1 VKLMRVLHV
10 HSGNLYGGVETLLLT
25 LARYRDLCPAME
37 PEFALCFEGR
47 LSEELNAVGAR
58 IHLLGKVRIRH
69 PLSVW
74 RSRGVLKGVLQ
85 QQKIDVVI
93 CHSAWPQAIFGP
105 VVRRAHLPLVFWL
118 HNAVNDHHWLQLW
131 ARMAPPDLALCCS
144 RFTQRTLPKMYPKV
158 SSQLIRCP
166 ISEIR
171 PHASDTERRATR
183 AELSAPM
190 QATAIAQASRMEV
203 WKGHGLLLQ
212 ALGMLKDMPSWVAWI
227 AGGAQRPQELS
238 YLNSLK
244 KAAAT
249 LGIEDRVM
257 FLGQRSDVP
266 RILAAADI
274 HCQPNTGA
282 EPFGITFIEALYA
295 GIPVVTT
302 AMGGAQEIVDDSC
315 GILVPPNDPQAL
327 AASLRQLIQDSALRR
342 RLGAAGPARAR
353 HLCNPAAQLQKLHRA
368 LGSVSGDGEH

>member
-1 VKLMRVLHV
+1 
-10 HSGNLYGGVETLLLT
+10 
-25 LARYRDLCPAME
+25 
-37 PEFALCFEGR
+37 
-47 LSEELNAVGAR
+47 
-58 IHLLGKVRIRH
+58 
-69 PLSVW
+69 
-74 RSRGVLKGVLQ
+74 
-85 QQKIDVVI
+85 
-93 CHSAWPQAIFGP
+93 
-105 VVRRAHLPLVFWL
+105 
-118 HNAVNDHHWLQLW
+118 
-131 ARMAPPDLALCCS
+131 
-144 RFTQRTLPKMYPKV
+144 
-158 SSQLIRCP
+158 
-166 ISEIR
+166 
-171 PHASDTERRATR
+171 
-183 AELSAPM
+183 M
-190 QATAIAQASRMEV
+190 QATAIAQTSRMEV

-212 ALGMLKDMPSWVAWI
+212 ALGRLKDRPSWVAWI

-266 RILAAADI
+266 RILEAADI
-274 HCQPNTGA
+274 HCQPNTGP

-315 GILVPPNDPQAL
+315 GMLVSPNDPQAL